1 MSNVSKIFHGFSDR
15 KGQSTPLPPQFFSE
29 LLPEMD
35 HLGELKV
42 LLYAIWRLNR
52 LEGRFRYL
60 RQEDFLADER
70 FLQSLSAHVSERQ
83 AALEE
88 ALERLVVRG
97 VLLRVAALPEKSK
110 EYFYFLNSPKGR
122 AAVKAIQQGKWR
134 PVEMPAMPLT
144 IDQER
149 PNIFRL
155 YEEHL
160 GPLTPM
166 IAETLRDAEQ
176 TYPPDWL
183 EDAIRIAVENNVRRW
198 RYVEAILRSWKEKGR
213 DEQDRQGTEKDRR
226 RYVEGEFADYIEH

>member
-1 MSNVSKIFHGFSDR
+1 VSKVFQGFSDR
-15 KGQSTPLPPQFFSE
+15 KGQSTPLPAQFFSE
-29 LLPEMD
+29 LLPEID

-70 FLQSLSAHVSERQ
+70 FLQSLSEHVSEQ
-83 AALEE
+83 EAALVD
-88 ALERLVVRG
+88 ALERLVLRG
-97 VLLRVAALPEKSK
+97 ALLRVAVSQEQSQDF
-110 EYFYFLNSPKGR
+110 FYFLNSPKGR
-122 AAVKAIQQGKWR
+122 AAVEAIQHGKWR
-134 PVEMPAMPLT
+134 PVEIPAVSLT

-166 IAETLRDAEQ
+166 LAETLRDAEQ
-176 TYPPDWL
+176 TYPMDWL

-226 RYVEGEFADYIEH
+226 RYIEGEFADYIEH

>member
-1 MSNVSKIFHGFSDR
+1 M
-15 KGQSTPLPPQFFSE
+15 PAQFFSE
-29 LLPEMD
+29 LLPEIN

-42 LLYAIWRLNR
+42 LLYLIWRLNR

-60 RQEDFLADER
+60 RQVDILADER
-70 FLQSLSAHVSERQ
+70 FMQGLSEHVSERQ
-83 AALEE
+83 AVLED

-97 VLLRVAALPEKSK
+97 ALLRVAVPQEQGQDS
-110 EYFYFLNSPKGR
+110 FYFINSPKGR
-122 AAVKAIQQGKWR
+122 AAIEAIQQGKWR
-134 PVEMPAMPLT
+134 PTEMTALPLSL
-144 IDQER
+144 DQER

-176 TYPPDWL
+176 TYPLDWL

-198 RYVEAILRSWKEKGR
+198 RYVDAILRSWKEKGR

-226 RYVEGEFADYIEH
+226 RYIEGEFADYIEH

>member
-1 MSNVSKIFHGFSDR
+1 MSNVFQGFSES
-15 KGQSTPLPPQFFSE
+15 KGRSTPLPAQFFSE

-42 LLYAIWRLNR
+42 FLYVVWRLNR

-60 RQEDFLADER
+60 RQGDFLTDEQ
-70 FLQSLSAHVSERQ
+70 FLAGLSEHVSERE
-83 AALEE
+83 AVLED

-97 VLLRVAALPEKSK
+97 ALLRVAVPREGGQDC
-110 EYFYFLNSPKGR
+110 FYFMNSPKGR
-122 AAVKAIQQGKWR
+122 AAVEAIQQGKWR
-134 PVEMPAMPLT
+134 PIEMSANHISL
-144 IDQER
+144 DQER

-176 TYPPDWL
+176 TYPLDWL

-198 RYVEAILRSWKEKGR
+198 RYVDAILRSWKEKGR

-226 RYVEGEFADYIEH
+226 RYIEGEFADYIEH

>member
-1 MSNVSKIFHGFSDR
+1 VSKIFQGFSES
-15 KGQSTPLPPQFFSE
+15 KGRSTPIPAQFFSE
-29 LLPEMD
+29 LLPEIN

-42 LLYAIWRLNR
+42 LLYLVWRLNH

-60 RQEDFLADER
+60 RQADFLTDER
-70 FLQSLSAHVSERQ
+70 FMQGLSEHVSERE
-83 AALEE
+83 AVLED

-97 VLLRVAALPEKSK
+97 ALLRVSVPQEQGQNC
-110 EYFYFLNSPKGR
+110 FYFMNSPKGR
-122 AAVKAIQQGKWR
+122 AAVEAIQQGKWR
-134 PVEMPAMPLT
+134 PVEMPAAPISL
-144 IDQER
+144 DQER

-176 TYPPDWL
+176 TYPLDWL

-198 RYVEAILRSWKEKGR
+198 RYVDAILRSWKEKGR

-226 RYVEGEFADYIEH
+226 RYIEGEFADYIEH